1 MNQNLPHDT
10 LIRRSLGMGLLRM
23 MSRLRQR
30 PWFWFIPA
38 APPFLLFCALLAT
51 GIAESARTE
60 EYQNRYLGALDRAYE
75 KSDFTSANIYFT
87 KLREIGYNA
96 NSNARFIG
104 AVLDI
109 RAGRTEA
116 GHKALDEI
124 APANHTGFRPAHLWR
139 AQQILSKE
147 LSEADQNEVRH
158 HLQSALGEE
167 ADEVW
172 IRTSLAKICIKQ
184 KDYRTALGQLIQ
196 VVERQPE
203 LNILLGEVHEKLDNK
218 DSFTA
223 AMRNAVEHFLTQLQR
238 DPNNTNTR
246 VTLAMIYYKLN
257 DLELALQTIADGLE
271 LENPDPALRGH
282 LSKLLVARFDQVT
295 QQQAEGSG
303 GVVTQLSLLQQAIEM
318 NSANPMVVMRL
329 RSLMENNDAEARIA
343 ATEILN
349 RMLAAGQSAGT
360 VHFIL
365 GTHAVNSGDTQS
377 AKLHFERSYEEFGSQ
392 GDHPEV
398 PSLLNNL
405 AWIMMQE
412 DKDLNNAVELVSQG
426 ISLLEDEDRRLAMMR
441 ETRGQLLMR
450 TGEWKLAISDLEF
463 VLPRLQTGQT
473 EIHKLLAEA
482 YRNLGQT
489 AIAAE
494 HERMASEN

>member
-1 MNQNLPHDT
+1 MNENLPHDT
-10 LIRRSLGMGLLRM
+10 LMRRSLGVGLLGM
-23 MSRLRQR
+23 LSRIRQR
-30 PWFWFIPA
+30 PWFWLVLA

-60 EYQNRYLGALDRAYE
+60 EYQTRYLGALDRAYA

-87 KLREIGYNA
+87 KLRDIGYNA

-116 GHKALDEI
+116 GHKTLNEI
-124 APANHTGFRPAHLWR
+124 APPNHAGFRPAHLWR
-139 AQQILSKE
+139 AQRMLAEE
-147 LSEADQNEVRH
+147 LKEADRDEVRH

-167 ADEVW
+167 TDEVW
-172 IRTSLAKICIKQ
+172 IRTSLAKVCMKQ
-184 KDYRTALGQLIQ
+184 KDYRTALGQLMQ

-203 LNILLGEVHEKLDNK
+203 LNILLGEIHEKLDDK
-218 DSFTA
+218 VSVTA
-223 AMRNAVEHFLTQLQR
+223 AMRNAVEHFLPQLQK
-238 DPNNTNTR
+238 DPRNTDTR

-257 DLELALQTIADGLE
+257 DVELAMQTIADGLE
-271 LENPDPALRGH
+271 LENPDPVLRGH

-295 QQQAEGSG
+295 QQQTAGSG
-303 GVVTQLSLLQQAIEM
+303 GVISQLSLLQRAIEM
-318 NSANPMVVMRL
+318 NPANPMVVMRL
-329 RSLMENNDAEARIA
+329 KSLMENKDAETQVR

-349 RMLAAGQSAGT
+349 KMLAAGQSAGT

-365 GTHAVNSGDTQS
+365 GTHAVNSGDTKS
-377 AKLHFERSYEEFGSQ
+377 AQFHFERSYEQFGSQ

-405 AWIMMQE
+405 AWVMMQE
-412 DKDLNNAVELVSQG
+412 GKDLKNAIELVSHG
-426 ISLLEDEDRRLAMMR
+426 ISLLDDEDRRLPMMR

-450 TGEWKLAISDLEF
+450 TSQWKLAVSDLEF

-473 EIHKLLAEA
+473 QIHKQLAEA
-482 YRNLGQT
+482 YRNLGQPQ
-489 AIAAE
+489 IAAE
-494 HERMASEN
+494 HELMASEK